1 MPRTKFLVSLVAS
14 GATLIGSAATFVSV
28 LPQLTFEWKLLG
40 FSTIAVLSLV
50 WVYAFMVP
58 GIRQLGSQFLV
69 AMRLSR
75 RISTVEANLSNL
87 WRFVHATNEV
97 SNLSNAVHFTVAMS
111 VNMTSEQAFDRIRA
125 NLHLANSAAQ
135 TVSQFPERDS
145 FESIILDATGILI
158 VLAGSKGILFDK
170 LAALLLSE
178 IRAQTAKRVVDISAI
193 VQAYGA
199 NSATQWHDMVA
210 DS

>member
-1 MPRTKFLVSLVAS
+1 
-14 GATLIGSAATFVSV
+14 
-28 LPQLTFEWKLLG
+28 
-40 FSTIAVLSLV
+40 
-50 WVYAFMVP
+50 
-58 GIRQLGSQFLV
+58 
-69 AMRLSR
+69 
-75 RISTVEANLSNL
+75 
-87 WRFVHATNEV
+87 
-97 SNLSNAVHFTVAMS
+97 
-111 VNMTSEQAFDRIRA
+111 MTSEQAFDRIRA